1 MTPGLSLYPS
11 IIDRMNAPSLLDRVI
26 SRYVNEH
33 SNGTTT
39 DCHVAELPKK
49 RRACKHVA
57 VSEAVSS
64 LFSRPFTAFRTL
76 PRTTLIF
83 WGGKTARSLRGREQT
98 YSVDDNVGESLHV
111 SPYRQP
117 YLVCEI
123 NTGREYS
130 WQRSE
135 QNRAGGGQN
144 GNVNSHGMHRLL
156 H

>member
-1 MTPGLSLYPS
+1 
-11 IIDRMNAPSLLDRVI
+11 MNTPSLLDRVI

-33 SNGTTT
+33 SNGTTA

-49 RRACKHVA
+49 LRACKHVA

-64 LFSRPFTAFRTL
+64 LFSRLFTAFRTL

-83 WGGKTARSLRGREQT
+83 WGDKTDRSLRGREREQT
-98 YSVDDNVGESLHV
+98 YSVDDNVGASLHV

-117 YLVCEI
+117 YFVGEI

-135 QNRAGGGQN
+135 RNRAGGGGQN

-156 H
+156 LH